1 MNITCEHC
9 HTKLK
14 IPGDKLPNK
23 QTIGLTCPKCKN
35 KTTINPS
42 LANEVSSEEYS
53 ADDKP
58 FDFLEQGAQT
68 ALVCEDDPAIREKI
82 RSKLKKMNYRI
93 TEVSSQRDAMKNM
106 RFHVYNLIV
115 LNESFENSSLENNH
129 ILRYVNSLNMA
140 MRRDIFVV
148 LVGNNFRTMD
158 NMTAFANSVNIVANA
173 TDLNQLEVILK
184 KSLADHQEFYQTFK
198 TALRSVGVM

>member
-14 IPGDKLPNK
+14 IPEDKLPDK
-23 QTIGLTCPKCKN
+23 QAVGLICPKCKN
-35 KTTINPS
+35 KTTVNPS
-42 LANEVSSEEYS
+42 VTNEVPSDEYS

-58 FDFLEQGAQT
+58 FDFLEQGVQT
-68 ALVCEDDPAIREKI
+68 ALVCEDDPATREKMS
-82 RSKLKKMNYRI
+82 SKLKKMNYGV

-106 RFHVYNLIV
+106 RFHVYDLIV
-115 LNESFENSSLENNH
+115 LNELFESSTLENNH
-129 ILRYVNSLNMA
+129 ILRYLNSLNMA

-158 NMTAFANSVNIVANA
+158 NMTAFANSVNIVVNSK
-173 TDLNQLEVILK
+173 DLNQLEMILK
-184 KSLADHQEFYQTFK
+184 KSLADHQEFYRTF
-198 TALRSVGVM
+198 TAALRSVGKK